1 MQVSAIEI
9 KYAADAQADKRSVKT
24 CRTFISDKGVVR
36 VTFERGFEHSEKLPR
51 IEKYEYRISPDA
63 VRKKIFSAFGWA
75 VLAAEDQA
83 EKGDAYWQLTI
94 YQEGINI
101 KLKGHEPPALFG
113 DRLRDA
119 VLSLVKYHREPI
131 LFG

>member
-9 KYAADAQADKRSVKT
+9 KYVAGSAASKQAVKT

-36 VTFERGFEHSEKLPR
+36 VTFERGFEKSEKLPL
-51 IEKYEYRISPDA
+51 IERYEYHISPDI
-63 VRKKIFSAFGWA
+63 VQKKIFSAFGWA
-75 VLAAEDQA
+75 VLASEDHA
-83 EKGDAYWQLTI
+83 EKGEKYWQLTI

-113 DRLRDA
+113 DRLREA
-119 VLSLVKYHREPI
+119 VLSLVKYRRTPI